1 MYNDAR
7 EIIKNVINETKVNK
21 VNDLKEIKKNRNNW

>member
-21 VNDLKEIKKNRNNW
+21 VNDLKEIKKNKK